1 MKRENSASAPQWQK
15 TARNSSMKA
24 LEKPSF
30 NYITF
35 SITVIMVVC
44 DLFGLKKSAPFPS
57 SKKE

>member
-1 MKRENSASAPQWQK
+1 MAENSQK
-15 TARNSSMKA
+15 FPMKA

-35 SITVIMVVC
+35 YITVIIVVC
-44 DLFGLKKSAPFPS
+44 DLLGLKKSAPFPS